1 MGPGDLALLLAGLP
15 HSSHPDLLL
24 PPDGGAD
31 AGVMRVAPDLAI
43 VQSADFF
50 PPMVADARAFGRIA
64 AANALSDIYAVG
76 GRPVGAVNLLATPK
90 DEPVAG
96 LQAMLAGAYEVVD
109 QAGAVMLGG
118 HTLIDDT
125 VKFGLAVTGV
135 VHPEHIVPHN
145 TPVADDVLVLTKPI
159 GTAVILTA
167 YDRGLVS
174 AGEYHACIEQMC
186 ELNRLASEMMLAYGA
201 HAATDITGFGLLVH
215 ALDMLS
221 LGNLGL
227 VIDNASVPCMP
238 RVQEL
243 VEAGAICGGTKR
255 NMQYCERRVEFRHL
269 PAWRQVILND
279 AQTSG
284 GLLVALAAKKA
295 EHFIGAMRDA
305 GYSYEVGVVGR
316 VVPDHP
322 GTISVI

>member
-1 MGPGDLALLLAGLP
+1 MGPGDLALLLSGLP
-15 HSSHPDLLL
+15 HSRHPDLLL
-24 PPDGGAD
+24 PPEGGAD
-31 AGVMRVAPDLAI
+31 AGVMRVSPDVAI

-76 GRPVGAVNLLATPK
+76 GKPVGALNLLATPRS
-90 DEPVAG
+90 EPIAG
-96 LQAMLAGAYEVVD
+96 LQAMLAGAYEVVT

-118 HTLIDDT
+118 HTLIDST

-145 TPVADDVLVLTKPI
+145 TPLAEDVLVLTKPL

-167 YDRGLVS
+167 YDRGL
-174 AGEYHACIEQMC
+174 ATAEEYNACIGQMC
-186 ELNRLASEMMLAYGA
+186 ELNRLASEVMLACEA

-221 LGNLGL
+221 FGGLGL
-227 VIDNASVPCMP
+227 EIVSDSVPCLP

-243 VEAGAICGGTKR
+243 IEAGAICGGTKR
-255 NMQYCERRVEFRHL
+255 NMEYSDSRVAYDQV
-269 PAWRQVILND
+269 PAWRQVVLND

-284 GLLVALAAKKA
+284 GLLIALAEDKA
-295 EHFIGAMRDA
+295 QHFMSVMRDL
-305 GYSYEVGVVGR
+305 GYNYEVGVVGR
-316 VVPDHP
+316 VVLDHP
-322 GTISVI
+322 GTISVL

>member
-1 MGPGDLALLLAGLP
+1 MGPGDLAKLLSGLP
-15 HSSHPDLLL
+15 HSHHPDLLL
-24 PPDGGAD
+24 PPEGGAD
-31 AGVMRVAPDLAI
+31 AGVMRVSPDLAI
-43 VQSADFF
+43 VQTADFF

-90 DEPVAG
+90 NEPLAG
-96 LQAMLAGAYEVVD
+96 LQAMLAGAYEVVEK
-109 QAGAVMLGG
+109 AGAVMLGG
-118 HTLIDDT
+118 HTLIDT
-125 VKFGLAVTGV
+125 NVKFGLAVTGV

-145 TPVADDVLVLTKPI
+145 TPLADDVLILTKPL

-174 AGEYHACIEQMC
+174 AEEYSACVEQMC
-186 ELNRLASEMMLAYGA
+186 ELNRLASEVMLECEA

-221 LGNLGL
+221 FSSLGL
-227 VIDNASVPCMP
+227 VIENESVPCLP

-243 VEAGAICGGTKR
+243 IEAGAICGGTKR
-255 NMQYCERRVEFRHL
+255 NMEYSDSRVEYQNV
-269 PAWRQVILND
+269 PAWRQIILND

-284 GLLVALAAKKA
+284 GLLIALGDDKA
-295 EHFIGAMRDA
+295 EQFIAAMRA
-305 GYSYEVGVVGR
+305 VGYMYEVGVVGR
-316 VVPDHP
+316 VVLDHP